1 MDPGERFARL
11 LSGQPSALALDEA
24 ALCIAA
30 HVRPTLDAG
39 AYLAKLDEL
48 ASACRTPTLDGV
60 VHTLFGRNGFRGNAD
75 DYYDPDNSL
84 LDQVIDRRVG
94 IPITLAVVTIEVGR
108 RIGVPLDG
116 VGMPGHFLLRDKVD
130 RSVFVDPFDGGRQLD
145 ADGCRRIFGRVT
157 GGRIGWSDDYLEPV
171 SRPAIVERMLANLKQ
186 VYRQSG
192 QTDRL
197 RWVGRLR
204 LACPGVD
211 RTAELDELARLM
223 APLN

>member
-1 MDPGERFARL
+1 MDPGERFTRL
-11 LSGQPSALALDEA
+11 LAGPPTALSLDEA

-30 HVRPTLDAG
+30 HVRPALDVD

-48 ASACRTPTLDGV
+48 AAACRAPTLDGV
-60 VHTLFGRNGFRGNAD
+60 THMLYGRNGFRGNAD
-75 DYYDPDNSL
+75 DYYDPDNSM

-94 IPITLAVVTIEVGR
+94 IPITLAVVTMEIGR
-108 RIGVPLDG
+108 RLGVPLDG

-130 RSVFVDPFDGGRQLD
+130 RSVFIDPFDGGRQLD
-145 ADGCRRIFGRVT
+145 AHGCRRIFDRAT
-157 GGRIGWSDDYLEPV
+157 GGRIGWTADFLEPV

-186 VYRQSG
+186 VYRQGG

-211 RTAELDELARLM
+211 QVAERHELARLM